1 MNNVRKKFIWVSNVR
16 DIQIYTHSKLILIKF
31 TQQKKVK
38 KDSKFCKSINDSFE
52 MLERVILDI
61 NDFIRRNQCKNEIY

>member
-31 TQQKKVK
+31 TQQKKIIE
-38 KDSKFCKSINDSFE
+38 DSKFRKSINDSFE